1 VIMSPKS
8 LLRHKL
14 AVSPVSEFT
23 HGTFR
28 PVLDDALADRARV
41 RRIRL
46 TTGKIHYTL
55 REAREARGL
64 TDTALVRV
72 EQLYPFPAEE
82 LAEVFAAHPEAP
94 DVCWVQEEPANMG
107 AWRHIRHELEEILP
121 PGHRLSFVA
130 RRSAASPATGFY
142 ATHQQQEEAL
152 VEEALGGGI
161 RTGEEASGADVA
173 HARAADAAH
182 VKEQRS

>member
-1 VIMSPKS
+1 
-8 LLRHKL
+8 
-14 AVSPVSEFT
+14 
-23 HGTFR
+23 
-28 PVLDDALADRARV
+28 
-41 RRIRL
+41 
-46 TTGKIHYTL
+46 
-55 REAREARGL
+55 
-64 TDTALVRV
+64 
-72 EQLYPFPAEE
+72 
-82 LAEVFAAHPEAP
+82 
-94 DVCWVQEEPANMG
+94 MG

-173 HARAADAAH
+173 HARAADAAQ